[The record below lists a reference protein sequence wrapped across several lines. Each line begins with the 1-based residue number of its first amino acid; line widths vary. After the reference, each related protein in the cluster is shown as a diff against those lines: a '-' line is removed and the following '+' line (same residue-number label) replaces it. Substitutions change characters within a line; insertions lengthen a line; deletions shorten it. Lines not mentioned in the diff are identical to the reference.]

1 MCLLVIIEFKR
12 YHLLESFAKFSIL
25 DRNHKF
31 YAVIQVSWHPVGAAD
46 IEFFA
51 ATVFKPEYTAV
62 LEESSDKAPDRN
74 VIADAGD
81 AWYQDADAADNEFDL
96 DTCSGSFIK
105 LGDDFLI
112 KKRIHLCN
120 DSCIFSLQ
128 GKGYFT
134 IDEFHA
140 AFPKINRRY
149 DKGIPD
155 RRIRVTGQQ
164 VEECGCITSE
174 VIIAGEDA
182 KVRIQL
188 GCRCIVVARRYMDI
202 AADAVFFAADDK
214 CTLGMC
220 LEADKAV
227 NNVSPGFFK
236 TSRHKD
242 VVGFIKAGL
251 DFHKNCDLLAILCCF
266 FKRLNNWA

>member
-1 MCLLVIIEFKR
+1 M
-12 YHLLESFAKFSIL
+12 
-25 DRNHKF
+25 
-31 YAVIQVSWHPVGAAD
+31 
-46 IEFFA
+46 
-51 ATVFKPEYTAV
+51 
-62 LEESSDKAPDRN
+62 
-74 VIADAGD
+74 
-81 AWYQDADAADNEFDL
+81 
-96 DTCSGSFIK
+96 
-105 LGDDFLI
+105 
-112 KKRIHLCN
+112 
-120 DSCIFSLQ
+120 
-128 GKGYFT
+128 
-134 IDEFHA
+134 
-140 AFPKINRRY
+140 
-149 DKGIPD
+149 
-155 RRIRVTGQQ
+155 
-164 VEECGCITSE
+164 
-174 VIIAGEDA
+174 IIAGEDA

-220 LEADKAV
+220 LEAAKAV

>member
-96 DTCSGSFIK
+96 DTCS
-105 LGDDFLI
+105 
-112 KKRIHLCN
+112 
-120 DSCIFSLQ
+120 
-128 GKGYFT
+128 
-134 IDEFHA
+134 
-140 AFPKINRRY
+140 
-149 DKGIPD
+149 
-155 RRIRVTGQQ
+155 
-164 VEECGCITSE
+164 
-174 VIIAGEDA
+174 
-182 KVRIQL
+182 
-188 GCRCIVVARRYMDI
+188 
-202 AADAVFFAADDK
+202 
-214 CTLGMC
+214 
-220 LEADKAV
+220 EA
-227 NNVSPGFFK
+227 S
-236 TSRHKD
+236 
-242 VVGFIKAGL
+242 
-251 DFHKNCDLLAILCCF
+251 
-266 FKRLNNWA
+266 